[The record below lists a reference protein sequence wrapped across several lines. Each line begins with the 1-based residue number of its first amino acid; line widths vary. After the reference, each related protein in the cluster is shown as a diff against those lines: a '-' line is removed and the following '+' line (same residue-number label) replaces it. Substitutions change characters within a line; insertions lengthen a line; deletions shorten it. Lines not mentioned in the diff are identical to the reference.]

1 MTTYI
6 ENNLENIRSKFLL
19 MGQLATD
26 SLQLA
31 MESLLEGDTQKAKI
45 VRKKDEEIEAMNEE
59 ISAKNEEI
67 DAKNEEIA
75 TLNARV
81 NMLETENDD
90 LRQQHTGIDAH
101 HDQGHQDKNE
111 AKKCD
116 NL

>member
-45 VRKKDEEIEAMNEE
+45 VRKKDEEIEKKKAENNYTM
-59 ISAKNEEI
+59 ISDIELEKNI
-67 DAKNEEIA
+67 I
-75 TLNARV
+75 
-81 NMLETENDD
+81 
-90 LRQQHTGIDAH
+90 
-101 HDQGHQDKNE
+101 
-111 AKKCD
+111 
-116 NL
+116 

>member
-45 VRKKDEEIEAMNEE
+45 VRKK
-59 ISAKNEEI
+59 
-67 DAKNEEIA
+67 
-75 TLNARV
+75 R
-81 NMLETENDD
+81 
-90 LRQQHTGIDAH
+90 
-101 HDQGHQDKNE
+101 
-111 AKKCD
+111 
-116 NL
+116 